1 MKQRLPLL
9 LCCVLLVLTSC
20 HRNKPQDNGTAN
32 ATDYSA
38 ISIPVFCADSAYA
51 YTESQLSF
59 GPRIPGRKGHDECA
73 FYLAHKMQ
81 RWCDTV
87 IMQPFSATLWDGK
100 SVRGQNIIASFNPQ
114 SEQRILLASHWDSR
128 MWADQDPDSS
138 QHRNPIPGANDGAAG
153 VATLMEMARVMS
165 QQRPGVGIDFIFFDL
180 EDQGAP
186 YWSTNYEDNTWSKG
200 SQYWA
205 QHPHRPYYR
214 ANYGILFDMI
224 GTEHPRF
231 TKEEVS
237 RNYAPGLTNKLWRAA
252 AAMGHGNIFVDIE
265 TPPILDD
272 HLYVNQIIGIPM
284 IDIVQNN
291 VDRSFFKHWHTMGDN
306 LDAVHPENLKLVANV
321 TMKVIYADFP
331 SKQ

>member
-1 MKQRLPLL
+1 MKRSSLL
-9 LCCVLLVLTSC
+9 LCCILFLLAACNNKNQQPTS
-20 HRNKPQDNGTAN
+20 TTE
-32 ATDYSA
+32 TDYTA
-38 ISIPVFCADSAYA
+38 VVIPNFCADSAYK
-51 YTESQLSF
+51 YTDDQLSF

-73 FYLAHKMQ
+73 HFLARKMG

-87 IMQPFSATLWDGK
+87 IMQSFSATLWNGQTA
-100 SVRGQNIIASFNPQ
+100 RGQNIIASFDPQ
-114 SEQRILLASHWDSR
+114 KEHRVLLAAHWDSR

-138 QHRNPIPGANDGAAG
+138 QHHNPILGANDGASG
-153 VATLMEMARVMS
+153 VATLMEMARIMS
-165 QQRPGVGIDFIFFDL
+165 SQRPDVGIDFIFFDL

-186 YWSTNYEDNTWSKG
+186 YWSENYEDNTWCKG

-224 GTEHPRF
+224 GTEQPRF

-237 RNYAPGLTNKLWRAA
+237 RNYAPGVTNKLWKAA
-252 AAMGHGNIFVDIE
+252 AAIGHSNVFVDAN

-284 IDIVQNN
+284 VDIVQNS
-291 VDRSFFKHWHTMGDN
+291 VDRSFFKHWHTLGDN
-306 LDAVHPENLKLVANV
+306 LDAVNPQSLKIVADV

>member
-87 IMQPFSATLWDGK
+87 IVQPFKATLWDGK

-186 YWSTNYEDNTWSKG
+186 YWSTNYEDNTWCKG

-214 ANYGILFDMI
+214 ANYGILFD
-224 GTEHPRF
+224 
-231 TKEEVS
+231 
-237 RNYAPGLTNKLWRAA
+237 
-252 AAMGHGNIFVDIE
+252 DIE

-306 LDAVHPENLKLVANV
+306 LDAVHPENLKLVADV